1 MTQAFNLAQLAN
13 NLNTSGQLDA
23 SDGLFGTLP
32 STLFPNSGATAGS
45 YNNANVTVNNK
56 GIITAISSGIVG
68 LAQIVSVSKPD
79 SFTSTSGSYTDI
91 LGLSA
96 TITPTK
102 TTSKILVLISVN
114 VSAQDNCA
122 SSLRLLRGATEI
134 GGTSGTNGGF
144 ATFGAPS
151 FFRGSMQNISFT
163 YLDSPSTTSPTLYN
177 VQGITN
183 NEFAINRSMTN
194 ETIAGRLANSTIT
207 LVEISL

>member
-1 MTQAFNLAQLAN
+1 MTQAFNLSQLAN
-13 NLNTSGQLDA
+13 LVNSSGQLDL
-23 SDGLFGTLP
+23 SSGTYNTLP
-32 STLFPNSGATAGS
+32 ATALPTSGVTAGS
-45 YNNANVTVNNK
+45 YTNANVTVDNK
-56 GIITAISSGIVG
+56 GRITSASNG
-68 LAQIVSVSKPD
+68 LAGIRQIVSVSKPD

-96 TITPTK
+96 TITPALTS
-102 TTSKILVLISVN
+102 SKILVLISVN

-122 SSLRLLRGATEI
+122 SSLRLLRGTTEI

-151 FFRGSMQNISFT
+151 FFRGSMQNIGFV